1 MLCLYG
7 CFTARQSFSYLQN
20 YAIKCTCS
28 TALTLNLEFPSCLGC
43 EASVAPACSNP
54 FLLVYLM
61 QMIVTTPE
69 KWDVVTRKAT
79 GDVQL
84 AQIVRLLVIDEVHLL
99 HEDRGAVIES
109 LVARTLRQVESSQTM
124 IRIVGLSATLPNYLD
139 VAQFLRVNPQQGL
152 FFFDGRFRPV
162 PLSQTFVGIKT
173 TNRLQQLKD
182 MEDVCYEKVL
192 KNICRGH
199 QVGW

>member
-1 MLCLYG
+1 
-7 CFTARQSFSYLQN
+7 
-20 YAIKCTCS
+20 
-28 TALTLNLEFPSCLGC
+28 
-43 EASVAPACSNP
+43 
-54 FLLVYLM
+54 
-61 QMIVTTPE
+61 MIVTTPE

-139 VAQFLRVNPQQGL
+139 VAQFLRVNPHQGL

-173 TNRLQQLKD
+173 TNRLQQLRD
-182 MEDVCYEKVL
+182 MEEVCYEKVL
-192 KNICRGH
+192 KNIRSGH
-199 QVGW
+199 QVGCSCLGLSLTLCEPYWLVRIRMFWSLDLLQLHRTLSRMTSE